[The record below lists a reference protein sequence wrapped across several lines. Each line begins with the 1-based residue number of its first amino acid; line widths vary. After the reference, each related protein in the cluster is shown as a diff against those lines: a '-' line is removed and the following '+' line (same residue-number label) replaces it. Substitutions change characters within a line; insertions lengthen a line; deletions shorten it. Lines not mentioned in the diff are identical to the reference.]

1 MASTPMVQ
9 ELLKAAGMKD
19 AYDEG
24 VAEIIRK
31 YIRKDTG
38 RKVTKT
44 ITWPGTP
51 ISNHPLV
58 FTPTLH
64 AMVESGECKLV
75 KVPVPTTL
83 RRKGYTTYVTFA

>member
-1 MASTPMVQ
+1 MPSSPAIQ

-58 FTPTLH
+58 FTPTLR
-64 AMVESGECKLV
+64 AMVASGECKLV
-75 KVPVPTTL
+75 DVPTTL
-83 RRKGYTTYVTFA
+83 RRKGYTYVTFA